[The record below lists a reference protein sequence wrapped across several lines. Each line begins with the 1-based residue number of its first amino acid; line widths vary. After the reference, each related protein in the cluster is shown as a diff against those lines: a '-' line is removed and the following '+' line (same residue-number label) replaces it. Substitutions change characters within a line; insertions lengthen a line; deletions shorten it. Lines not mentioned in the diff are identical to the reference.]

1 MSNNKIIIGAMMA
14 GVIGGLLGGGISY
27 YATDQYNNNMANNK
41 AQLSISKVN
50 SRISEKSAKESG
62 EMTDAYDKVKKAV
75 VSVISLKKQ
84 VPVSGTLYDDLINN
98 KNKNK
103 LQTASEG
110 SGVIYTKS
118 GNNGYVVTNNHV
130 IANGDS
136 VEVKLNNG
144 KLVKA
149 KVVGK
154 DAVTDLA
161 VLAIDAKNVTQ
172 IAQFGNSKDLVAG
185 QAVIAVGSPLGSQ
198 YASTVTQGI
207 ISAPSRTIAS
217 SAGNQQTV
225 IQTDAAI
232 NPGNSGGALVN
243 SAGQVIGIN
252 SMKLAQ
258 SSDGTSV
265 EGMGFAIPAN
275 EVATIVNELVKKGK
289 IVRPQLGIRATNVQN
304 IPENYKKQLGISPK
318 LTSGVLVASV
328 DSGSSADKS
337 GIKQNDV
344 ITKINGKKIA
354 DIASLHASIF
364 KHKIGQHI
372 TVTIDRNGK
381 NMTVKVKLA
390 E

>member
-1 MSNNKIIIGAMMA
+1 MSNNKVITGAALA

-27 YATDQYNNNMANNK
+27 YATDQYNNMTNNN
-41 AQLSISKVN
+41 AQLSISKGN
-50 SRISEKSAKESG
+50 SQISEKSAKESG
-62 EMTDAYDKVKKAV
+62 EMTAAYDKVKKAV

-84 VPVSGTLYDDLINN
+84 VPVSGTLYDDLIND

-110 SGVIYTKS
+110 SGVIYAKS
-118 GNNGYVVTNNHV
+118 RGKGYVVTNNHV
-130 IANGDS
+130 IADGDS
-136 VEVKLNNG
+136 VEVKLNSG

-149 KVVGK
+149 KVIGK

-172 IAQFGNSKDLVAG
+172 IAKFGNSKDLVAG

-207 ISAPSRTIAS
+207 ISAPARTIAS
-217 SAGNQQTV
+217 AAGNHQTV

-232 NPGNSGGALVN
+232 NPGNSGGALVD

-258 SSDGTSV
+258 SRDGTSV

-275 EVATIVNELVKKGK
+275 EVARIVNELVKKGK
-289 IVRPQLGIRATNVQN
+289 IVRPQLGIRAVNVQG
-304 IPENYKKQLGISPK
+304 IPENYRKQFGISTK
-318 LTSGVLVASV
+318 LDSGVLVASV
-328 DSGSSADKS
+328 TSGSAADKG
-337 GIKQNDV
+337 GIQQNDV
-344 ITKINGKKIA
+344 ITKIDGKKIA
-354 DIASLHASIF
+354 DIASLHRLIL
-364 KHKIGQHI
+364 KHKVGQQI

-381 NMTVKVKLA
+381 NMTVQVKLA

>member
-1 MSNNKIIIGAMMA
+1 MA

-27 YATDQYNNNMANNK
+27 YATDQYSNNMANNK

-84 VPVSGTLYDDLINN
+84 VPVSGTLYDDVINN
-98 KNKNK
+98 KSKSK

-130 IANGDS
+130 IANGDG

-149 KVVGK
+149 KVIGK

-344 ITKINGKKIA
+344 ITKINGKNVR

>member
-1 MSNNKIIIGAMMA
+1 MSSNKVITGAAIA

-27 YATDQYNNNMANNK
+27 YAADQYNNNMANNK
-41 AQLSISKVN
+41 AQLSISKGN

-130 IANGDS
+130 IAGGDS

-149 KVVGK
+149 KVIGK

-172 IAQFGNSKDLVAG
+172 IAKFGNSKDLVAG

-207 ISAPSRTIAS
+207 ISAPSRTLS
-217 SAGNQQTV
+217 SANGNQQTV

-289 IVRPQLGIRATNVQN
+289 IVRPQLGIKAINVQN

-318 LTSGVLVASV
+318 LASGVLVASV
-328 DSGSSADKS
+328 TSGGSADKG

-344 ITKINGKKIA
+344 IIKINGKSVT
-354 DIASLHASIF
+354 DVASLHASIF

-372 TVTIDRNGK
+372 TVTINRNGK
-381 NMTVKVKLA
+381 NMTVKVKLT